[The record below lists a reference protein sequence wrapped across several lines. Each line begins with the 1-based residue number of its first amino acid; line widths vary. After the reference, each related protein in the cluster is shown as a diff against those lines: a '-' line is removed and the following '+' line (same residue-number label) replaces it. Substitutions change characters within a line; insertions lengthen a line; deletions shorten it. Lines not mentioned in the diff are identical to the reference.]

1 MICYPDLNLSI
12 KSNPNSSEMEESIIG
27 FLVANRNSIRGFV
40 RRSVGRSV
48 GRLVRWSRVFFDSGK
63 RLCNV

>member
-27 FLVANRNSIRGFV
+27 FLTVMLLMSNPIPGSYSTV
-40 RRSVGRSV
+40 
-48 GRLVRWSRVFFDSGK
+48 
-63 RLCNV
+63 